1 MTELERDLRYY
12 FSEYLSQS
20 NMQMGRDMS
29 CVGITLGKS
38 LNQVINAQYDNLRP
52 GELQKFKE
60 SLSQTIEIG

>member
-20 NMQMGRDMS
+20 NMKKGRDMGT
-29 CVGITLGKS
+29 VGVNLGKS
-38 LNQVINAQYDNLRP
+38 LKEVINAQYDNLRSW
-52 GELQKFKE
+52 ELQKFKK